1 MRTTPSS
8 WPKNGLV
15 AILDALG
22 ASSFTHEEIRMFI
35 AARENVLGLLSGK
48 VEELLPDKD
57 DVSIFTFNDTI
68 LIVMKTRGQITTL
81 DNMKSFFRL
90 LRKFMVDSLKEGILF
105 RGAVAEGTFYAK
117 DETNTVM
124 GQAVTDAAAWY
135 DKADWMG
142 IHATPRTSLLI
153 SKNLETAK
161 IDNRYNYNLIIDY
174 KVPLKDGNKIKVKAV
189 TWPTVFFQPSSP
201 PCETGD
207 SPRSKLLDLLTM
219 HQIPK
224 GTESKYVNTL
234 RFFDYVAS
242 LLEKSA
248 NPQNAQPIETK

>member
-35 AARENVLGLLSGK
+35 ASRENVLGLLSGK

-135 DKADWMG
+135 NKADWIG

-161 IDNRYNYNLIIDY
+161 IDNRYNLIIDY
-174 KVPLKDGNKIKVKAV
+174 DVPLKGGNKITATAV
-189 TWPTVFFQPSSP
+189 TWPMAFFQSGNS
-201 PCETGD
+201 PCENGD
-207 SPRSKLLDLLTM
+207 SPRCKLLELLTM

-224 GTESKYVNTL
+224 GTESKYINTL
-234 RFFDYVAS
+234 KFFDHVAS

-248 NPQNAQPIETK
+248 NQKNAQPIETK